1 MRFIPETVVASNA
14 NLPETLLRTGTI
26 IRKMNMQSLRPST
39 RASILKSALRLPVIM
54 TLICIGAHGQADT
67 HSFHAATAT
76 LNSTD
81 IHIKVSAGI
90 QAPFLLSISGK
101 PGNTW
106 HNTEAETLPSQIY
119 VAKMSVPVSWSF
131 KPNLSSANSHQVDF
145 VYESAKPHLQLHWR
159 WYVRSASGP
168 IEHSIQ
174 IVNLGD
180 EEIWLPLVDS
190 LRLNLRL
197 APTAAI
203 ENVYVEKGADT
214 PSDHG
219 THLDAVT
226 DGYRWIGRSTT
237 YAHPINGQQR
247 EIIPAEIISQ
257 PHVGVSPRQDPAGW
271 YAGIEFSG
279 RTRIT
284 LERSGDS
291 LKSVLGL
298 NPELGP
304 FRTRLVPNEHF
315 ESPTIFL
322 GAFSGSTDDAGNQLR
337 RWIRNTLTNP
347 KTWQDPQYPLMVNDS
362 WGSGMQVD
370 EPLALRMIAN
380 SKALGLEMFQLDAG
394 WFRGVGDWYPEP
406 FKFPHGLAFIAD
418 AAHRSGLRFG
428 LWVDWSQAGLDT
440 SPKAL
445 NVRNPEVN
453 DWLVNDLGPAW
464 KPEEFKGQTIDLGVP
479 AAREYASRE
488 VKRIVEDY
496 HLDMLEHDG
505 YLVAESC
512 TRSDHPHAPPA
523 GPLPITHDAG
533 FDFALGDNSTDVS
546 YHAVHAYYSL
556 YEKLRREHPGLL
568 FEICNDGGR
577 MVDFGSAAH
586 GDYFSITDSYDPLSN
601 RRAFFDASHLLPPAM
616 LESYVEQVP
625 TPDIPNFLYMLR
637 SGMMGW
643 MSIML
648 DTTAWSAQQQG
659 IARDAFALYKD
670 RLRPLIRD
678 ANLYHISNRPDGVH
692 WDGME
697 YWDPTR
703 ATGVLFA
710 FRGSAP
716 EEQLHSFRLAGL
728 SDDARYQIHFEDQT
742 SPDQVVT
749 GRELRLQGIA
759 VHLQHPL
766 SSELAFVRLATP
778 Q

>member
-1 MRFIPETVVASNA
+1 MNA
-14 NLPETLLRTGTI
+14 
-26 IRKMNMQSLRPST
+26 
-39 RASILKSALRLPVIM
+39 ALRLSVFAA
-54 TLICIGAHGQADT
+54 LIVSVAHGQAVT
-67 HSFHAATAT
+67 PRANAATAT
-76 LNSTD
+76 LDSTD
-81 IHIKVSAGI
+81 IHIQFSAGL
-90 QAPFLLSISGK
+90 QGPFLSSISGS
-101 PGNTW
+101 PGDTW
-106 HNTEAETLPSQIY
+106 HNTEAETPLSQIY
-119 VAKMSVPVSWSF
+119 VGAVSVPVRWSF
-131 KPNLSSANSHQVDF
+131 KPNLSSANSHQVVF
-145 VYESAKPHLQLHWR
+145 VYESAKPHLQLRWR
-159 WYVRSASGP
+159 WYVRSRSGP

-180 EEIWLPLVDS
+180 EKIWLPMVDS
-190 LRLNLRL
+190 LRLNLRI
-197 APTAAI
+197 APIAAI
-203 ENVYVEKGADT
+203 ENFYVEKGADT

-226 DGYRWIGRSTT
+226 DGYHWMGRSTT
-237 YAHPINGQQR
+237 YAHPISGQQR
-247 EIIPAEIISQ
+247 EIIPAEIIFQSRADR
-257 PHVGVSPRQDPAGW
+257 SPIEDAGGW

-284 LERSGDS
+284 LERSGSS

-304 FRTRLVPNEHF
+304 FRTRLFPGETF

-322 GAFSGSTDDAGNQLR
+322 GAFSGSVDDAGNQLR
-337 RWIRNTLTNP
+337 RWIRTTLTNP
-347 KTWQDPQYPLMVNDS
+347 KTWQDPHYPLMVNDS

-394 WFRGVGDWYPEP
+394 WFRGVGDWYPDP
-406 FKFPHGLAFIAD
+406 RKFPHGLAFIAD
-418 AAHRSGLRFG
+418 AAHHSGLRFG

-445 NVRNPEVN
+445 NVRNSEVN
-453 DWLVNDLGPAW
+453 DWLVNDLSSTW

-512 TRSDHPHAPPA
+512 TKFDHPHAAPA

-546 YHAVHAYYSL
+546 YHAVRSYYSI
-556 YEKLRREHPGLL
+556 YEKLRREHPGLF

-577 MVDFGSAAH
+577 MIDFGSAAH

-643 MSIML
+643 MTIML
-648 DTTAWSAQQQG
+648 DTTAWSAHQQSV
-659 IARDAFALYKD
+659 ARDAFALYKSQ
-670 RLRPLIRD
+670 LRPLIRD
-678 ANLYHISNRPDGVH
+678 GNLYHVSDRPDGVH

-697 YWDPTR
+697 YWDPKR

-710 FRGSAP
+710 FRGSAADQ
-716 EEQLHSFRLAGL
+716 EQHSFRLAGL
-728 SDDARYQIHFEDQT
+728 SDDAHYQIHFEDQT
-742 SPDQVVT
+742 SPDHAST
-749 GRELRLQGIA
+749 GRELRLQGIT
-759 VHLQHPL
+759 VHLQRPL
-766 SSELAFVRLATP
+766 SSELAFVRLATD